1 MLGKVAHCAAILPTS
16 YRYISILHCFPSLIL
31 TNSLHSFCLP
41 SCLHWFVYTDF
52 VLFLKPNLCSIEGK
66 DLIVRFFQIL
76 CTRAPTQVLLIFLS
90 LYIRSS
96 FLLFFSLP
104 IFVIFLFQYEF
115 NFLIHFCFRL
125 NLFAILPDLTFPV
138 LRFLALCSSTAIIL
152 IWGDSCCLGL
162 YYIIIIIIITNIKT
176 LSLNILFVLAERR
189 AQLNRSRSRGP
200 AGHGS
205 PLAKEIM

>member
-66 DLIVRFFQIL
+66 DLMVRFFSNPVHSG
-76 CTRAPTQVLLIFLS
+76 TH
-90 LYIRSS
+90 SS
-96 FLLFFSLP
+96 FTNISVIIYPLLFPVVFFSSY
-104 IFVIFLFQYEF
+104 FVIFLFQYEF
-115 NFLIHFCFRL
+115 PFLIHFCFRL
-125 NLFAILPDLTFPV
+125 NLFASLPDLTFPV

-162 YYIIIIIIITNIKT
+162 YYIIFIIIITNIKT

-205 PLAKEIM
+205 PLSKEIM